1 MSDWW
6 ELYAASI
13 PDGADLVASR
23 DTRGWV
29 RGFFRGADGIG
40 GHAEFAKIDLRGPA
54 AIVAAISLAAG
65 VVGTVAVV
73 KNASRVQQWWE
84 DQVLPT
90 AQTAL
95 SRITRQDEVPS
106 RSATPELVLSEPVV
120 ESFSNEI
127 DDALEDTRTGMS
139 SAEAQRHLLEIL
151 MAASIIAD
159 RMRALSSARIEDDA
173 QLPELAS
180 AMEKLTTQQVT
191 DRINRMLEANMSLLD
206 DETSAIFAKV
216 FGGGLVVDME
226 YVPLRNESVKEALC
240 LPGFEAH
247 RSIETSDAEPCD
259 PGAEEPPTEATGHR
273 ARDRGDRH
281 LP

>member
-1 MSDWW
+1 MSEWW

-23 DTRGWV
+23 DTPGWV

-40 GHAEFAKIDLRGPA
+40 GHAEFAKIDLRGPVA
-54 AIVAAISLAAG
+54 VVAAIS

-73 KNASRVQQWWE
+73 RNASRIQRWWE

-95 SRITRQDEVPS
+95 SRITRQDEAPS
-106 RSATPELVLSEPVV
+106 QSDPSELVLSEPIV

-127 DDALEDTRTGMS
+127 DDALEDTRTSMS

-159 RMRALSSARIEDDA
+159 RVRALSSARIEDA
-173 QLPELAS
+173 HPPELAR
-180 AMEKLTTQQVT
+180 ALEKLTTQQVT
-191 DRINRMLEANMSLLD
+191 ERINRMLEANTSLLD
-206 DETSAIFAKV
+206 DETSAIFAKI

-226 YVPLRNESVKEALC
+226 YVPVTNESVKEALC
-240 LPGFEAH
+240 VPGSEAH
-247 RSIETSDAEPCD
+247 RSIETSDAEPGD
-259 PGAEEPPTEATGHR
+259 PGAEEPPTAPSGLR
-273 ARDRGDRH
+273 ARDREDRH